1 MSDPIISLRAESI
14 AAQTMRFDLAKFK
27 LVTTAVLGSIAIGAG
42 TTSGTEKFPYIMGL
56 IPLVCIYIDLIADSK
71 QIQIL
76 VIGAFLKTEKAG
88 IFSRYEK
95 YCSDLRSRKN
105 IFIDS
110 YAFYFSTM
118 VLCIAIALLGVGQL
132 FLIEDYVSVEVVI
145 EIISGLSGIV
155 LSTLLNMRTKVRTDY
170 LT

>member
-95 YCSDLRSRKN
+95 YCSDLRSRKD

-118 VLCIAIALLGVGQL
+118 VLCIAISLFGVGQL
-132 FLIEDYVSVEVVI
+132 FLIEDYVRAEVLI
-145 EIISGLSGIV
+145 EIVSGLSGIV
-155 LSTLLNMRTKVRTDY
+155 LSTLLNLRTKVRTDY
-170 LT
+170 LK

>member
-95 YCSDLRSRKN
+95 YCSNLRSRKD

-118 VLCIAIALLGVGQL
+118 VLCIAISLFGVGQL
-132 FLIEDYVSVEVVI
+132 FLIEDYVRAEVLI
-145 EIISGLSGIV
+145 EIVSGLSGIV
-155 LSTLLNMRTKVRTDY
+155 LSTLLNLRTKVRTDY
-170 LT
+170 LK

>member
-1 MSDPIISLRAESI
+1 
-14 AAQTMRFDLAKFK
+14 MRFDLAKFK

-95 YCSDLRSRKN
+95 YCSDLRSRKD

-118 VLCIAIALLGVGQL
+118 VLCIAIALFGVGQL
-132 FLIEDYVSVEVVI
+132 FLIEDYVRVEVVI

-155 LSTLLNMRTKVRTDY
+155 LSTLLNLRTKVRTDH
-170 LT
+170 LK

>member
-76 VIGAFLKTEKAG
+76 VIGAFLKTEKGG

-95 YCSDLRSRKN
+95 YCSDLRSRKD

-118 VLCIAIALLGVGQL
+118 VLCIAISLFGVGQL
-132 FLIEDYVSVEVVI
+132 FLIEDYVRAEVLI
-145 EIISGLSGIV
+145 EIVSGLSGMV
-155 LSTLLNMRTKVRTDY
+155 LSTLLNLRTKVRTDY
-170 LT
+170 LK

>member
-95 YCSDLRSRKN
+95 YCSDLRSRKD

-118 VLCIAIALLGVGQL
+118 VLCIAITLFGVGQL
-132 FLIEDYVSVEVVI
+132 FLIEDYVRVEVLI
-145 EIISGLSGIV
+145 EIVSGLFGIV
-155 LSTLLNMRTKVRTDY
+155 LSTLLNLRTKVRTDY
-170 LT
+170 LK

>member
-1 MSDPIISLRAESI
+1 MSDQIISLRAESI

-95 YCSDLRSRKN
+95 YCSDLRSRKD

-118 VLCIAIALLGVGQL
+118 VLCIAISLFGVGQL
-132 FLIEDYVSVEVVI
+132 FLIEDYVRAEVLI
-145 EIISGLSGIV
+145 EIVSGLSGIA
-155 LSTLLNMRTKVRTDY
+155 LSTLLNLRTKVRTDY
-170 LT
+170 LK

>member
-1 MSDPIISLRAESI
+1 
-14 AAQTMRFDLAKFK
+14 MRFDLAKFK

-95 YCSDLRSRKN
+95 YCSDLRSRKD

-118 VLCIAIALLGVGQL
+118 VLCIAISLFGVGQL
-132 FLIEDYVSVEVVI
+132 FLIEDYVRVEVVI

-155 LSTLLNMRTKVRTDY
+155 LSTLLNLRTKVRTDH
-170 LT
+170 LK

>member
-1 MSDPIISLRAESI
+1 
-14 AAQTMRFDLAKFK
+14 MRFDLAKFK

-95 YCSDLRSRKN
+95 YCSDLRSRKD

-118 VLCIAIALLGVGQL
+118 VLCIAIALFGIGQL
-132 FLIEDYVSVEVVI
+132 FLIEDYVRVEVLI
-145 EIISGLSGIV
+145 EIVSGLSGIV
-155 LSTLLNMRTKVRTDY
+155 LSTLLNLRTKVRTDY
-170 LT
+170 LK

>member
-95 YCSDLRSRKN
+95 YCSDLRSRKD

-118 VLCIAIALLGVGQL
+118 VLCIAIALFGIGQL
-132 FLIEDYVSVEVVI
+132 FLIEDYVRVEVLI
-145 EIISGLSGIV
+145 EIVSGLSGIV
-155 LSTLLNMRTKVRTDY
+155 LSTLLNLRTKVRTDY
-170 LT
+170 LK

>member
-95 YCSDLRSRKN
+95 YCSDLRSRKD

-118 VLCIAIALLGVGQL
+118 VLCIAIALFGVGQL
-132 FLIEDYVSVEVVI
+132 FLIEDYVRVEVVI

-155 LSTLLNMRTKVRTDY
+155 LSTLLNLRTKVRTDH
-170 LT
+170 LK